1 MDLAELLTVETSVL
15 QALCMSTAS
24 ESSEL
29 RDTILKELEP
39 DDFYFPI
46 TRTIYS
52 AVSTMSQDNT
62 PVDADGLLRAL
73 SRRSVDVPDDFFL
86 EDLFTGTKPS
96 KETLAGWLKGVK
108 NGDEEKEPDTQTKP
122 KAKVKTKPNVAPP
135 TKPTQ
140 PTQPTLADT
149 HRSVKVSFPPPS
161 EASPAGAPEAKR
173 EREIESTKTSGYTSL
188 SQLVAAPAKKPAAGS
203 KAPPRGGNDILAP
216 ESGEWLGYLADLTK
230 HQGEHLKTG
239 FSIFDRH
246 WGGLAPG
253 FFLLAGE
260 DQPRL
265 LDFLKQ
271 LVDQVAN
278 ECKVPCLYFS
288 FERTKAE
295 LRLYTLSRLSR
306 APSAHIQGGK
316 FTKES
321 EEWQNI
327 IRAGEQAVDWLQR
340 IYMVEPTPG
349 LPVSRIRDMRQTL
362 IESGAGA
369 TCLIAI
375 DNLEKLASKT
385 DLLQALAELKEL
397 AESLGIVVIGVA
409 SKVELVHEKSADMAA
424 SFVVESDATV
434 LEVTTLGASEPREL
448 RFNYDPATH
457 RFEE

>member
-15 QALCMSTAS
+15 QALCMSAGS

-29 RDTILKELEP
+29 RDTILRELDQ

-46 TRTIYS
+46 TRTIFTE
-52 AVSTMSQDNT
+52 VSSMSQDNIL
-62 PVDADGLLRAL
+62 VDADSLLRAL
-73 SRRSVDVPDDFFL
+73 NRRTIDVPDDFFL
-86 EDLFTGTKPS
+86 EDLFTGSEPS
-96 KETLAGWLKGVK
+96 KETLAGWLTGVK
-108 NGDEEKEPDTQTKP
+108 NGEEAEEPEAKP
-122 KAKVKTKPNVAPP
+122 KVAPP
-135 TKPTQ
+135 TKPTLAE
-140 PTQPTLADT
+140 TQQA
-149 HRSVKVSFPPPS
+149 VQVNFPPP
-161 EASPAGAPEAKR
+161 PEATAEALPADIAEPRR
-173 EREIESTKTSGYTSL
+173 ERKSEPKKRR
-188 SQLVAAPAKKPAAGS
+188 QKVAAPTKKPAASSSAPTGS
-203 KAPPRGGNDILAP
+203 PARAGDEILAP

-230 HQGEHLKTG
+230 QQGEHLTTG

-246 WGGLAPG
+246 WGGLGPG

-271 LVDQVAN
+271 LVDQIADQ
-278 ECKVPCLYFS
+278 CKVPCLYFS

-306 APSAHIQGGK
+306 APSERIRDGS
-316 FTKES
+316 FTKDS

-327 IRAGEQAVDWLQR
+327 IRTGEQAVEWLQR

-362 IESGAGA
+362 IDSGAGA
-369 TCLIAI
+369 SCLIAI

-385 DLLQALAELKEL
+385 DLLQSLAELKEL
-397 AESLGIVVIGVA
+397 AESLGIVVIGGA
-409 SKVELVHEKSADMAA
+409 SKVELVHQRSADIAA
-424 SFVVESDATV
+424 SFAVESDGTV
-434 LEVTTLGASEPREL
+434 LEVTTLGASEPRVL
-448 RFNYDPATH
+448 RFDYDPATH